1 MNTPGYLRCAYCDVH
16 TSTHLSYIEHV
27 RTIHNGNHTIDHKCL
42 DSEDDFKGWLIS
54 LKKKFGVD
62 FVKRRGDKNKTTG
75 RTVRMFCSRS
85 GSATESSKLT
95 QSGIIPK
102 ISIRCG
108 KDCTAFLLAH
118 VTESSINV
126 QYCLEHAGHIIEA
139 EDGKW
144 MRLSTEERNWILA
157 LLRDN
162 RSALHHGKNRNRRD
176 IYDIDRRHNAR
187 KFRLDNDDLS
197 SIRKREAQDEDL
209 HGFVEPTN
217 DTGEGILD
225 FVQEGIV
232 PLFLMSDDS
241 NAFVN
246 AYKEAFGGASSGTQ
260 HILCSWHVKRSWN
273 RRLDVD
279 VKDPEKREIMKQYLN
294 KIPRYVTAMTYPNTK
309 IDKSGR
315 VVHLLGADGILILIL
330 VMEHNG
336 AIVAADL
343 AKEIYMQSLDR
354 IAEDLR

>member
-162 RSALHHGKNRNRRD
+162 RSALHHGKNR
-176 IYDIDRRHNAR
+176 
-187 KFRLDNDDLS
+187 K
-197 SIRKREAQDEDL
+197 
-209 HGFVEPTN
+209 
-217 DTGEGILD
+217 
-225 FVQEGIV
+225 
-232 PLFLMSDDS
+232 
-241 NAFVN
+241 
-246 AYKEAFGGASSGTQ
+246 
-260 HILCSWHVKRSWN
+260 
-273 RRLDVD
+273 
-279 VKDPEKREIMKQYLN
+279 
-294 KIPRYVTAMTYPNTK
+294 
-309 IDKSGR
+309 
-315 VVHLLGADGILILIL
+315 
-330 VMEHNG
+330 
-336 AIVAADL
+336 
-343 AKEIYMQSLDR
+343 
-354 IAEDLR
+354 

>member
-1 MNTPGYLRCAYCDVH
+1 MRAEMNTPGYLRCAYCDVH

-62 FVKRRGDKNKTTG
+62 FVKRRGDKNTTTG

-162 RSALHHGKNRNRRD
+162 RSADYIMEKIGSRKEVPAYDRLQYFSRRD
-176 IYDIDRRHNAR
+176 IYNIDPAFANVRH
-187 KFRLDNDDLS
+187 K
-197 SIRKREAQDEDL
+197 
-209 HGFVEPTN
+209 
-217 DTGEGILD
+217 
-225 FVQEGIV
+225 
-232 PLFLMSDDS
+232 
-241 NAFVN
+241 
-246 AYKEAFGGASSGTQ
+246 
-260 HILCSWHVKRSWN
+260 
-273 RRLDVD
+273 
-279 VKDPEKREIMKQYLN
+279 MK
-294 KIPRYVTAMTYPNTK
+294 
-309 IDKSGR
+309 
-315 VVHLLGADGILILIL
+315 
-330 VMEHNG
+330 
-336 AIVAADL
+336 
-343 AKEIYMQSLDR
+343 IYMDSLS
-354 IAEDLR
+354 LQMTPVKVFGS